1 MCWVTKCSYIRVVMK
16 VNYSLQ
22 SKDLN
27 SVASEAAWAE
37 KMGYDSIS
45 SNETD
50 HDSFLPLVLAATS
63 TSHIKLQT
71 HVAIAFPRSPMTM
84 AYTAHDLHVLSS
96 GRLRLGIGTQ
106 VKGHIERR
114 FSTTWNSPGPRLKE
128 YVQALRK
135 IWECWETGEPLNYSG
150 KYYQFSL
157 MTPFFNPG
165 PSGLNMPLIC
175 TAAVNPYNCSVA
187 GEISDGL
194 LLHSLT
200 SPEYVRKIVIPG
212 IQKGSVKAGRNPSD
226 LFLGGG
232 GFIIT
237 GPTQYSLAVQKE
249 HLRRRISFYSS
260 TRTYFPVLETHGLLE
275 VGQRLHKLSVEGRW
289 DDMPRLITDEILN
302 VFAIVGEYDEIAP
315 KFLERY
321 GNLLDEVNFS
331 MQTTSNEEENQLRTI
346 IQQFQS

>member
-1 MCWVTKCSYIRVVMK
+1 MK
-16 VNYSLQ
+16 VNYPLQ
-22 SKDLN
+22 SRDLS

-37 KMGYDSIS
+37 SMGYDSIS
-45 SNETD
+45 SNETA
-50 HDSFLPLVLAATS
+50 HDSFLPLALAATS
-63 TSHIKLQT
+63 TSHVQLET

-84 AYTAHDLHVLSS
+84 AYTAHDLHKLSN
-96 GRLRLGIGTQ
+96 GRLRLGLGTQ

-114 FSTTWNSPGPRLKE
+114 FSTTWTSPGPRLRE

-135 IWECWETGEPLNYSG
+135 IWECWETGIPLDYKG

-165 PSGLNMPLIC
+165 SSGLDMPLIF

-200 SPEYVRKIVIPG
+200 SPEYISKIVKPG
-212 IQKGSVKAGRNPSD
+212 LQKGSIKAERDPSEII
-226 LFLGGG
+226 LGGG

-237 GPTQYSLAVQKE
+237 GPNQASLEKQKE
-249 HLRRRISFYSS
+249 EIRRRISFYSS
-260 TRTYFPVLETHGLLE
+260 TRTYFPVLETHDLQE
-275 VGQRLHKLSVEGRW
+275 VGERLHKLSVEGRW
-289 DDMPRLITDEILN
+289 DDMPNLVTDDMLGI
-302 VFAIVGEYDEIAP
+302 FAIIGLYDEIAP
-315 KFLERY
+315 KFRERY

-331 MQTTSNEEENQLRTI
+331 MRTTSTEEERHLRKI
-346 IQQFQS
+346 IQQFQA

>member
-1 MCWVTKCSYIRVVMK
+1 MK
-16 VNYSLQ
+16 VNYPLQ
-22 SKDLN
+22 SRDLS

-37 KMGYDSIS
+37 SMGYDSIS
-45 SNETD
+45 SNETA
-50 HDSFLPLVLAATS
+50 HDSFLPLALAATS
-63 TSHIKLQT
+63 TSHVQLET

-84 AYTAHDLHVLSS
+84 AYTAHDLHKLSNC
-96 GRLRLGIGTQ
+96 RLRLGLGTQ

-114 FSTTWNSPGPRLKE
+114 FSTTWTSPGPRLRE

-135 IWECWETGEPLNYSG
+135 IWGCWETGIPLNYIG

-165 PSGLNMPLIC
+165 PSGWNMPLIF

-200 SPEYVRKIVIPG
+200 SPEYVSKIVKPG
-212 IQKGSVKAGRNPSD
+212 LRKGSIKAERDPSEII
-226 LFLGGG
+226 LGGG

-237 GPTQYSLAVQKE
+237 GPNRASLEKQKE
-249 HLRRRISFYSS
+249 EIRRRISFYSS
-260 TRTYFPVLETHGLLE
+260 TRTYFPVLEIHDLQE
-275 VGQRLHKLSVEGRW
+275 VGERLHKLSVEGRW
-289 DDMPRLITDEILN
+289 DDMPNLVTDDMLGI
-302 VFAIVGEYDEIAP
+302 FAIIGLYDEIAP
-315 KFLERY
+315 KFRERY

-331 MQTTSNEEENQLRTI
+331 MRTRSTEEERHLRKI
-346 IQQFQS
+346 IQQFQA

>member
-1 MCWVTKCSYIRVVMK
+1 MK
-16 VNYSLQ
+16 VNYPLQ
-22 SKDLN
+22 SRDLT

-37 KMGYDSIS
+37 SMGYDSIS
-45 SNETD
+45 SNETA

-63 TSHIKLQT
+63 TSHVQLET

-84 AYTAHDLHVLSS
+84 AYTAHDLHKLSN
-96 GRLRLGIGTQ
+96 GRLRLGLGTQ

-114 FSTTWNSPGPRLKE
+114 FSTTWTSPGPRLRE

-135 IWECWETGEPLNYSG
+135 IWGCWETGIPLNYEG

-165 PSGLNMPLIC
+165 PSGWDMPLIF

-200 SPEYVRKIVIPG
+200 SPEYVSKIVKPG
-212 IQKGSVKAGRNPSD
+212 LRKGSIKAERDPSEII
-226 LFLGGG
+226 LGGG

-237 GPTQYSLAVQKE
+237 GPNRASLEKQKE
-249 HLRRRISFYSS
+249 EIRRRISFYSS

-275 VGQRLHKLSVEGRW
+275 VGERLHKLSVEGRW
-289 DDMPRLITDEILN
+289 DDMPKLITDDMLDI
-302 VFAIVGEYDEIAP
+302 FAIIGIYDEIAP
-315 KFLERY
+315 KFRERY

-331 MQTTSNEEENQLRTI
+331 MQTKSTEEEKHLRRI
-346 IQQFQS
+346 IQQFQA